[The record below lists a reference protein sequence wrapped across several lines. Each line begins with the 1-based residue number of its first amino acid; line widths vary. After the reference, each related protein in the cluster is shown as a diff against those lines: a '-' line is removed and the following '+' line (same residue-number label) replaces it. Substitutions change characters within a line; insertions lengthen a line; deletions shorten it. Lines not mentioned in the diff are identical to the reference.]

1 MKKYIIAIL
10 MAAVISALS
19 GCSEDIAALE
29 ARKEQLLLE
38 ITNLEIEYNELQNM
52 VTEELSK
59 GKL

>member
-38 ITNLEIEYNELQNM
+38 ITNLEIEYNELQRM
-52 VTEELSK
+52 VEEERLRR
-59 GKL
+59 